1 MQDSKIALAEPMLQ
15 DAVSRGVQCGWKR
28 AAVLSLL
35 VGFSVVMLGWA
46 PSTAEQMLPAQA
58 PLNAIA
64 WPYKAPVTSKQSKFA
79 QPTKWMSLTPMK
91 AQSVTNNVHRLI
103 YGPPAD
109 PLSAAPLQ
117 VKSSMLQGSEPEP
130 QPKLPSKEEEP
141 EIQENNIVETSQS
154 DPVTRRNALVGALT
168 AAAFTMDGATRKAIQ
183 QVGGQ
188 AIDTIREAV
197 DRPKI
202 VVAGATGLLGSRVIE
217 RLAARGGLDVVG
229 GVHNL
234 NKAKKVFKGFLDSM
248 PDVLDVMPSMP
259 SIPSAAADSA
269 VSLAKLDVVKE
280 SVEVLA
286 QTMKGASALVIAIGF
301 VPGEPGFGFTEW
313 RKAAQAVDNE
323 GTIKLIDAAKVAGVS
338 KVVMVSAILTDARAW
353 GQGKATVYKF
363 TNFFGGVLDQKL
375 VAENHLRASGLDYS
389 IIRAG
394 GYIENGF
401 RSSKGG
407 ELVIS
412 GENTIK
418 EGEISRDRVAEVAVD
433 ALFDPSFNNKV
444 VEIVEKF
451 A

>member
-1 MQDSKIALAEPMLQ
+1 
-15 DAVSRGVQCGWKR
+15 
-28 AAVLSLL
+28 
-35 VGFSVVMLGWA
+35 
-46 PSTAEQMLPAQA
+46 
-58 PLNAIA
+58 
-64 WPYKAPVTSKQSKFA
+64 
-79 QPTKWMSLTPMK
+79 
-91 AQSVTNNVHRLI
+91 
-103 YGPPAD
+103 
-109 PLSAAPLQ
+109 
-117 VKSSMLQGSEPEP
+117 
-130 QPKLPSKEEEP
+130 
-141 EIQENNIVETSQS
+141 
-154 DPVTRRNALVGALT
+154 
-168 AAAFTMDGATRKAIQ
+168 MDGATRKMIQ
-183 QVGGQ
+183 KVGGQ

-217 RLAARGGLDVVG
+217 RLAAKGGLDVVG

-248 PDVLDVMPSMP
+248 PDVLDVMPGMP
-259 SIPSAAADSA
+259 SIPKISPPSATVADSA

-286 QTMKGASALVIAIGF
+286 ETLKGAQALVIAIGF

-313 RKAAQAVDNE
+313 RKAAKAVDNE
-323 GTIKLIDAAKVAGVS
+323 GTIKLIEAAKVAGVS

-353 GQGKATVYKF
+353 GQSKATVYQA

-375 VAENHLRASGLDYS
+375 VAEKYLRASGLDYS

-401 RSSKGG
+401 RNGKNG
-407 ELVIS
+407 ELIIS

-418 EGEISRDRVAEVAVD
+418 EGEVSRDRIAEVCVD
-433 ALFDPSFNNKV
+433 ALFDETFNNKV
-444 VEIVEKF
+444 VEIIERF